1 MHEVVRLRDTRRL
14 VVCRNPALVD
24 CPIPRCRRVL
34 LAMVL
39 GLAGTGVMAEP
50 AANAVVIHTRSDRT
64 TLKLAKAPQVYIAGT
79 FNADA
84 VRQVGQLL
92 ASGKVSAGTD
102 VYLDARGDDIAS
114 GMVLGKM
121 FRDAKVNT
129 HVGAWRT
136 GRLGLPASPATCV
149 DACAYAYLGGVYRWT
164 PGGRDRIGMQAKW
177 LPGDSDA
184 ATDGM
189 PSPKARGAYV
199 EAMDVP
205 LEWLAHAL
213 SAPDD
218 GMVWWQ
224 PDAMGAWLVANN
236 GRQALEARYDA
247 APKAPRLVL
256 TQTVKGGRNE
266 ITLRCAANQLALTA
280 HYTVG
285 YQQATHVAG
294 RAMYAYFEIDRHAV
308 EKRQGELP
316 TVDGNALVFTRDLPM
331 ADLAS
336 VLHTLS
342 LGAWVE
348 VTGSPVRLGFQLAPA
363 VVAPLTRPFQT
374 DCEALQPGYK
384 PPAKPDEPTKPSF
397 WDRLFGRLS

>member
-1 MHEVVRLRDTRRL
+1 
-14 VVCRNPALVD
+14 
-24 CPIPRCRRVL
+24 
-34 LAMVL
+34 
-39 GLAGTGVMAEP
+39 MATSAPE
-50 AANAVVIHTRSDRT
+50 AVVIHTRSDRT
-64 TLKLAKAPQVYIAGT
+64 TLRLAKAPQVYIAGSFDT
-79 FNADA
+79 DA
-84 VRQVGQLL
+84 VRQIGRLL

-102 VYLDARGDDIAS
+102 IYLDARGDDIAA
-114 GMVLGKM
+114 GMALGRM
-121 FRDAKVNT
+121 FRKARVNT

-136 GRLGLPASPATCV
+136 GRLGLPAPPATCL

-177 LPGDSDA
+177 LPGDGDTASD
-184 ATDGM
+184 DV
-189 PSPKARGAYV
+189 PSPKARGDYV
-199 EAMDVP
+199 EAMDVH
-205 LEWLAHAL
+205 LAWFAHVLAT
-213 SAPDD
+213 PED

-224 PDAMGAWLVANN
+224 SDAMGPWLVANN
-236 GRQALEARYDA
+236 GRQALEASYDP
-247 APKAPRLVL
+247 APKAPQLIL
-256 TQTVKGGRNE
+256 TQTVKGGRNQ

-294 RAMYAYFEIDRHAV
+294 RAMYAYFEIDRHAL
-308 EKRQGELP
+308 EKRKGELP
-316 TVDGNALVFTRDLPM
+316 TVDGNSLVFTRDLPV

-363 VVAPLTRPFQT
+363 VVAPLTKPFQA

-384 PPAKPDEPTKPSF
+384 PPVAPEEPKPSF
-397 WDRLFGRLS
+397 WERLFGHVS